1 MPGRQ
6 RRHVLSG
13 RHPEQRFP
21 GYSRRDSGSPP
32 SNQKYILWS
41 FSTPWESIA
50 SLSLSV
56 HRVWRTL

>member
-21 GYSRRDSGSPP
+21 GYSRRDSGSSP
-32 SNQKYILWS
+32 SNQKSPL
-41 FSTPWESIA
+41 STHTLYP
-50 SLSLSV
+50 
-56 HRVWRTL
+56 HPGRV